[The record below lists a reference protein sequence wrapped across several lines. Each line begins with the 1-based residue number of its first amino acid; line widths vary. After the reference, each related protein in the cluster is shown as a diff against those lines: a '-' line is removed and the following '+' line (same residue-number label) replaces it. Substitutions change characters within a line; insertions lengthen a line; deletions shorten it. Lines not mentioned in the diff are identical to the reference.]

1 MGRTGRLSLL
11 DEALTHATFCT
22 STPLPCYQRLE
33 FLGDAALDLLLM
45 THHYVRDRS
54 VSPGY
59 LSEMRSVAVNNER
72 LAQVAV
78 ELGCAHQLRHG
89 SQTLHRD
96 VTQYT
101 KVRCLGCLQTADA
114 SPTPANLYPSAQWR
128 ELTRVNSP
136 STPQTMLKI
145 SSGATTQPPPVLST
159 EENGEARPTKRLK
172 VDSSLPVVERPPML
186 SRNAAEED
194 KDSPEYN
201 PYGTYPNPT
210 LTPTLS
216 PTLNGKPT
224 YSCTNQHSTP
234 PTSQCLLV
242 H

>member
-1 MGRTGRLSLL
+1 MKAIADCVESIIGAFFEEFGEQATVVLLQRMNIIPVTQFPLQSFMEASSESAEGVPLRECEGTEGDATDEPKSQLSLERLERRLGYTMQGTVPAVGRTGRLSLL

-101 KVRCLGCLQTADA
+101 KVCCLGCLQTADA
-114 SPTPANLYPSAQWR
+114 SPTPANLFP
-128 ELTRVNSP
+128 
-136 STPQTMLKI
+136 
-145 SSGATTQPPPVLST
+145 
-159 EENGEARPTKRLK
+159 
-172 VDSSLPVVERPPML
+172 
-186 SRNAAEED
+186 
-194 KDSPEYN
+194 
-201 PYGTYPNPT
+201 
-210 LTPTLS
+210 
-216 PTLNGKPT
+216 
-224 YSCTNQHSTP
+224 
-234 PTSQCLLV
+234 
-242 H
+242 